1 MSYRITTRPD
11 YLYPVKVAVLAEENG
26 AVLEYSY
33 NARFKRLS
41 QAEIDDIKSNV
52 KTDADIVRKVM
63 IGWQGVEDADGSQ
76 LPFNA
81 ENLDRLLAD
90 NGMAFALCKAWYESL
105 TKELVKN

>member
-1 MSYRITTRPD
+1 MSYRIIARPD
-11 YLYPVKVAVLAEENG
+11 YFYPVRVAVLAEENG
-26 AVLEYSY
+26 AVLEHTFD
-33 NARFKRLS
+33 AQFKRFS
-41 QAEIDDIKSNV
+41 QQEIDDIKANI
-52 KTDADIVRKVM
+52 KTDADIVRKAM
-63 IGWQGVEDADGSQ
+63 IGWRGVEGADGSP